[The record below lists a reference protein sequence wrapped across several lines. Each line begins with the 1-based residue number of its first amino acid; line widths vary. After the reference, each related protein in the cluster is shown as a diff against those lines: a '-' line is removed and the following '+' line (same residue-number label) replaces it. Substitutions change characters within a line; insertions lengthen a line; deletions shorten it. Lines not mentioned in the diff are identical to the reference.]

1 LTGPTQV
8 LFLPGRIEEDGV
20 RSMRAVA
27 PGRTFVRELRNAND
41 SAQPERDALPAD
53 ASGVINVRSM
63 RPVGEGA
70 AMPAISLW
78 LVRAVVVV
86 LRERGM
92 CEELP
97 EIANIDLMGLR
108 DPASAISRAQASRL
122 LARIA
127 SVTGDRN
134 VLLEVGRSVTD
145 AHFHFLGPLLMSQV
159 TARKTLELMFG
170 LCRTLLGGPS
180 WSLELRGERASVGHP
195 PWIEDPTGARLEA
208 ELDMSLAYHAARR
221 YWGPWVTPLL
231 QVELSCDDGGDAA
244 PYRRYLGQNV
254 RFGAKR
260 SALSF
265 PAELLDYVRPAAD
278 SELAARL
285 TDYAREKYMRAG
297 EDSSWVERVER
308 VLRAADDATGLELPE
323 VARRCRVSTRTLR
336 RRLAEEH
343 TTFSEIRARVRI
355 ERAAALL
362 VTTDQSTSAISSL
375 LGYADA
381 NSFRRAFQRWAGRTP
396 AQYRVARGWPGFD
409 PET

>member
-1 LTGPTQV
+1 
-8 LFLPGRIEEDGV
+8 
-20 RSMRAVA
+20 
-27 PGRTFVRELRNAND
+27 VREFRKDND
-41 SAQPERDALPAD
+41 TAPRERERGARAAD
-53 ASGVINVRSM
+53 ESGVINVRSM
-63 RPVGEGA
+63 RPVGAGA

-86 LRERGM
+86 LRERGIRD
-92 CEELP
+92 ELP
-97 EIANIDLMGLR
+97 EIADIDLTSLR
-108 DPASAISRAQASRL
+108 DPASAISRAQASKL
-122 LARIA
+122 LSRIA
-127 SVTGDRN
+127 SVAGDPH

-159 TARKTLELMFG
+159 TARKTLELLFA

-180 WSLELRGERASVGHP
+180 WSLELHGERASVGHP
-195 PWIEDPTGARLEA
+195 LWIEDAVGARLEA
-208 ELDMSLAYHAARR
+208 ELEMSIAYHAARR
-221 YWGPWVTPLL
+221 YWGPWVMPLL
-231 QVELSCDDGGDAA
+231 QVELSCDDGGDPAL
-244 PYRRYLGQNV
+244 YHRYLGQNV
-254 RFGAKR
+254 RFGAER
-260 SALSF
+260 SALTF

-285 TDYAREKYMRAG
+285 TDYAREKYMRDG
-297 EDSSWVERVER
+297 EGRLWVERVES
-308 VLRAADDATGLELPE
+308 VLKAADAAAGLEFPE

-362 VTTDQSTSAISSL
+362 VSTDQSTAAISSL

-396 AQYRVARGWPGFD
+396 AQYRVARGGPGFD
-409 PET
+409 PDRGAYSADRLR

>member
-1 LTGPTQV
+1 L
-8 LFLPGRIEEDGV
+8 
-20 RSMRAVA
+20 
-27 PGRTFVRELRNAND
+27 VRELRDEND
-41 SAQPERDALPAD
+41 SARLPPERSARDAD

-63 RPVGEGA
+63 RPVSEGA

-86 LRERGM
+86 LRERGIRD
-92 CEELP
+92 ELP
-97 EIANIDLMGLR
+97 EIANIDLTSLR
-108 DPASAISRAQASRL
+108 DPASAISRTQASKL
-122 LARIA
+122 LSRIA
-127 SVTGDRN
+127 SVAGDPH
-134 VLLEVGRSVTD
+134 VLLEVGSSVTD

-159 TARKTLELMFG
+159 TARKTIELLFA

-180 WSLELRGERASVGHP
+180 WSLELSGERASVGHP
-195 PWIEDPTGARLEA
+195 LWIEDSAGARFEA
-208 ELDMSLAYHAARR
+208 ELEMSIAYHAARR

-231 QVELSCDDGGDAA
+231 EVELRCDDGGDPA
-244 PYRRYLGQNV
+244 PYHRYLGQNV
-254 RFGAKR
+254 RFGAER
-260 SALSF
+260 NALTF

-285 TDYAREKYMRAG
+285 TDYAREKYMLEG
-297 EDSSWVERVER
+297 EVSAWVERVER
-308 VLRAADDATGLELPE
+308 VLRAAPDAAGLELHE

-396 AQYRVARGWPGFD
+396 AQYRVARGGPGFD
-409 PET
+409 SEP